1 MENYEILQ
9 KKPSSDSQPHLL
21 NEQVLNMVKIMSHD
35 IRGALISMLATL
47 KLLNRGYYGKMEE
60 AAANRI
66 KDLLSNATSLTAITE
81 EYLGRAFLVDD
92 DLEIEQEVLDLRQD
106 IIDPVLDEFS
116 VQLEDHP
123 ILINDCIGTIR
134 APHIPIKGSRVWLK
148 SVFRN
153 LLKNAIK
160 YGDEG
165 CPIMIGF
172 QKHGS
177 SYRLNVFN
185 KGKLSPEEWR
195 HKLFTKVVRFE
206 NNGNG
211 STNGL
216 GLGLY
221 LTRKIIRQHGG
232 EIWYEAKEDGSHFVF
247 TLPCG
252 I

>member
-1 MENYEILQ
+1 MGNYEILQ
-9 KKPSSDSQPHLL
+9 KNPSSDSQPHLL

-35 IRGALISMLATL
+35 IRGALTSMLATL
-47 KLLNRGYYGKMEE
+47 KLLNRGHYGKMEE

-66 KDLLSNATSLTAITE
+66 KDLLLNATSLTAITE

-92 DLEIEQEVLDLRQD
+92 YLEIEQEVLDLRQD
-106 IIDPVLDEFS
+106 IVNPVLDELS
-116 VQLEDHP
+116 VQLEDCP

-134 APHIPIKGSRVWLK
+134 APHIPIKGSRVCLK

-177 SYRLNVFN
+177 NYQLNVFN
-185 KGKLSPEEWR
+185 KGKSIPEEWR
-195 HKLFTKVVRFE
+195 HKLFTKFVRFK

-221 LTRKIIRQHGG
+221 LTKKIIQQHGG
-232 EIWYEAKEDGSHFVF
+232 EIWYEAKEDGSNFVF
-247 TLPCG
+247 TLPGG

>member
-1 MENYEILQ
+1 MGNYEILQ
-9 KKPSSDSQPHLL
+9 KNPSSDSQPHLL

-35 IRGALISMLATL
+35 IRGALTSMLATL

-92 DLEIEQEVLDLRQD
+92 DLEIEQEVLDLRED
-106 IIDPVLDEFS
+106 IIDPVLDELS

-148 SVFRN
+148 AVFRN

-160 YGDEG
+160 YGDKG

-177 SYRLNVFN
+177 SYQLNVFN
-185 KGKLSPEEWR
+185 KGKSIPEEWR

-232 EIWYEAKEDGSHFVF
+232 EIWYEAKEDGSNFVF
-247 TLPCG
+247 TLPGG

>member
-1 MENYEILQ
+1 MGNYEILQ
-9 KKPSSDSQPHLL
+9 KNPSSDSQPHLL

-35 IRGALISMLATL
+35 IRGALTSMLATL
-47 KLLNRGYYGKMEE
+47 KLLNRGHYGKMEE

-66 KDLLSNATSLTAITE
+66 KDLLSNTTSLTAITE
-81 EYLGRAFLVDD
+81 EYLGRAFLADD

-106 IIDPVLDEFS
+106 IVNPVLDELS
-116 VQLEDHP
+116 VQLEDYP

-148 SVFRN
+148 AVFRN

-160 YGDEG
+160 YGDKG

-177 SYRLNVFN
+177 SYQLNVFN
-185 KGKLSPEEWR
+185 KGKSIPEEWR

-216 GLGLY
+216 SLGLY

-232 EIWYEAKEDGSHFVF
+232 EIWYEAKEDGSNFVF
-247 TLPCG
+247 TLPGG